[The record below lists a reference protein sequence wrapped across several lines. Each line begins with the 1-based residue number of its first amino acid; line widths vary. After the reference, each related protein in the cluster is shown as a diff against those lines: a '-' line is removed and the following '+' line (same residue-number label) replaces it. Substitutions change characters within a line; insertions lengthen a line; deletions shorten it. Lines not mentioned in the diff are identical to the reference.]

1 MNSTRATNASRL
13 DASTLTLLILPPLF
27 WAGNAVVGRLA
38 VGTIAPL
45 ALNALRWSLASLI
58 LLPFAWR
65 GLVAHRATLVREWR
79 AIAALGVLGVGSYNA
94 LQYLALTTSTPTNV
108 TLIAA
113 STPVFT
119 LIFGALF
126 FKEAVGARQWFGA
139 VVSIIGVLLVLVR
152 GDAAHLLTLSFVPGD
167 LFMLMAAVVWSFYT
181 WLLKSRR
188 PDLPLA
194 VLLFA
199 QIATG
204 LVLALP
210 GAWVEAAFF
219 HVPSRFDTPRAWMVL
234 AYVSVLPS
242 LVAYFC
248 WDRGVSRAGA
258 TLPVFFANLTPV
270 FAAVLSAFL
279 LGEWP
284 QWYHAVG
291 LLMILAGIGLAGKV
305 RSAGFEVGR
314 DRSVS

>member
-1 MNSTRATNASRL
+1 MRASSNRL
-13 DASTLTLLILPPLF
+13 SAATLTLLILPPLF
-27 WAGNAVVGRLA
+27 WAGNAIVGRLA
-38 VGTIAPL
+38 VGTIAPMT
-45 ALNALRWSLASLI
+45 LNAVRWGLASLI

-65 GLVAHRATLVREWR
+65 GLIAHRAVLMREWR
-79 AIAALGVLGVGSYNA
+79 VIAVLGVLGVGSYNA

-119 LIFGALF
+119 LLLGALF
-126 FKEAVGARQWFGA
+126 FGEDVGARRSIGA
-139 VVSIIGVLLVLVR
+139 VVSILGVILVLGR
-152 GDAAHLLTLSFVPGD
+152 GDLARLSTLSFVPGD
-167 LFMLMAAVVWSFYT
+167 LFMLLAALVWSIYT
-181 WLLKSRR
+181 WVLKTRR
-188 PDLPLA
+188 PDVPLA

-204 LVLALP
+204 LLFALP
-210 GAWVEAAFF
+210 CMWIETAFF
-219 HVPSRFDTPRAWMVL
+219 DAHSHFDTPRAWLVL

-270 FAAVLSAFL
+270 FAAVLSALL

-284 QWYHAVG
+284 QSYHAVG
-291 LLMILAGIGLAGKV
+291 LLLILVGIRLAG
-305 RSAGFEVGR
+305 R
-314 DRSVS
+314 

>member
-1 MNSTRATNASRL
+1 MNPDRASRL

-27 WAGNAVVGRLA
+27 WAGNAIVGRIA
-38 VGTIAPL
+38 VGTIAPM
-45 ALNALRWSLASLI
+45 ALNALRWLLAALI

-65 GLVAHRATLVREWR
+65 GLVAHRAVLVREWR
-79 AIAALGVLGVGSYNA
+79 MVAALGVLGVGSYNA
-94 LQYLALTTSTPTNV
+94 LQYLALTTSTPNNV

-119 LIFGALF
+119 LMFGALF
-126 FKEAVGARQWFGA
+126 FGEDVGARRSAGA
-139 VVSIIGVLLVLVR
+139 AVSILGVLLVLVR
-152 GDAAHLLTLSFVPGD
+152 GDASRLLTLSFVPGD
-167 LFMLMAAVVWSFYT
+167 LFMLVAAIVWSIYT
-181 WLLKSRR
+181 WVLKTRR
-188 PDLPLA
+188 PDVPLA

-204 LVLALP
+204 LSFALP
-210 GAWVEAAFF
+210 CAWIETAFF
-219 HVPSRFDTPRAWMVL
+219 DAPSHFDTPRAWLVL
-234 AYVSVLPS
+234 AYVAVLPS

-270 FAAVLSAFL
+270 FAAVLSALL

-284 QWYHAVG
+284 HWYHAVG
-291 LLMILAGIGLAGKV
+291 LLLILAGIRLAG
-305 RSAGFEVGR
+305 R
-314 DRSVS
+314 

>member
-1 MNSTRATNASRL
+1 MSSANASTASRL

-27 WAGNAVVGRLA
+27 WAGNAIVGRLA
-38 VGTIAPL
+38 VGTIAPM
-45 ALNALRWSLASLI
+45 ALNALRWLLASLI

-65 GLVAHRATLVREWR
+65 GLHVHRGVLAREWR
-79 AIAALGVLGVGSYNA
+79 VIAALGALGVGSYNA
-94 LQYLALTTSTPTNV
+94 LQYLALTTSTPNNV

-119 LIFGALF
+119 LLFGALF
-126 FKEAVGARQWFGA
+126 FGEQVGARRATGA

-152 GDAAHLLTLSFVPGD
+152 GDASRLLTLSFVPGD
-167 LFMLMAAVVWSFYT
+167 LFMLVAAIVWSIYT
-181 WLLKSRR
+181 WVLKTRR
-188 PDLPLA
+188 PDVPLTT
-194 VLLFA
+194 LLFA

-204 LVLALP
+204 LLFALP
-210 GAWVEAAFF
+210 CVWIETAFF
-219 HVPSRFDTPRAWMVL
+219 DVPSHFDTPRAWLVL

-270 FAAVLSAFL
+270 FAAVLSALL

-284 QWYHAVG
+284 QWYHAAG
-291 LLMILAGIGLAGKV
+291 LLLILAGIRLAG
-305 RSAGFEVGR
+305 R
-314 DRSVS
+314 

>member
-1 MNSTRATNASRL
+1 MNPDRASRP
-13 DASTLTLLILPPLF
+13 DAPTLMLLIVPPLL

-38 VGTIAPL
+38 VGTIAPM

-79 AIAALGVLGVGSYNA
+79 VIAALGVLGVGSYNA

-126 FKEAVGARQWFGA
+126 FGELVGARRWIGA
-139 VVSIIGVLLVLVR
+139 AISIVGVLLVIVR
-152 GDAAHLLTLSFVPGD
+152 GDASHLLTLGFVPGD
-167 LFMLMAAVVWSFYT
+167 LFMLVAAVVWSLYT
-181 WLLKSRR
+181 WLLKTRR
-188 PDLPLA
+188 PDVPLA

-204 LVLALP
+204 LLLALP
-210 GAWVEAAFF
+210 CAWVESAFF
-219 HVPSRFDTPRAWMVL
+219 HVPSRLDTPRAWMVL

-258 TLPVFFANLTPV
+258 TMPVFFANLTPV
-270 FAAVLSAFL
+270 FAGLLSAIL

-284 QWYHAVG
+284 QWYHGVG
-291 LLMILAGIGLAGKV
+291 LLLILAGIGLAGKT
-305 RSAGFEVGR
+305 RSFEGKP
-314 DRSVS
+314 DRSVA

>member
-1 MNSTRATNASRL
+1 MRASSNRL
-13 DASTLTLLILPPLF
+13 SASTLTLLILPPLF
-27 WAGNAVVGRLA
+27 WAGNAIVGRLA
-38 VGTIAPL
+38 VGTIAPM
-45 ALNALRWSLASLI
+45 ALNALRWFLASLI

-65 GLVAHRATLVREWR
+65 GLVAYRATLAREWR
-79 AIAALGVLGVGSYNA
+79 MVAALGVLGVGSYNA

-119 LIFGALF
+119 LLFGALF
-126 FKEAVGARQWFGA
+126 FGEEVGARRSAGA

-152 GDAAHLLTLSFVPGD
+152 GDASRLLTLSFVPGD
-167 LFMLMAAVVWSFYT
+167 LFMLVAAIVWSIYT
-181 WLLKSRR
+181 WVLKTHR
-188 PDLPLA
+188 PDVPLA

-199 QIATG
+199 QIVTG
-204 LVLALP
+204 LLFALP
-210 GAWVEAAFF
+210 CVWVEAAFF
-219 HVPSRFDTPRAWMVL
+219 HVASHVDTPRAWLVL

-270 FAAVLSAFL
+270 FAAVLSALL

-291 LLMILAGIGLAGKV
+291 LLLILAGIRLAG
-305 RSAGFEVGR
+305 R
-314 DRSVS
+314 